1 MKKGFKKALLLL
13 LLIAVI
19 IIQFIHP
26 EKNISDPAALQLN
39 DIGKLYRVP
48 ESVNHILK
56 VSCYDCHSNNTV
68 YPWYSKIQPVAW
80 WLNDH
85 IVEGKKEI
93 NFSEF
98 ATYRIGRQ
106 YRKLD
111 EVIKQ
116 VKQDE
121 MPLSSYTLIHRNAIL
136 TLNHKLAITNW
147 AAAIR
152 DTIKTNYPPDSLIIK
167 RPLR

>member
-1 MKKGFKKALLLL
+1 MIKKILLVLIIV
-13 LLIAVI
+13 LIA
-19 IIQFIHP
+19 IQFIRPQKNVHP
-26 EKNISDPAALQLN
+26 ARQTAHISTIYAVPA
-39 DIGKLYRVP
+39 DVDT
-48 ESVNHILK
+48 ILAK
-56 VSCYDCHSNNTV
+56 ACNDCHSNNTR
-68 YPWYSKIQPVAW
+68 YPWYNNIQPVAW

-152 DTIKTNYPPDSLIIK
+152 GTIKANYPPDSLIIK
-167 RPLR
+167 RPSREPK